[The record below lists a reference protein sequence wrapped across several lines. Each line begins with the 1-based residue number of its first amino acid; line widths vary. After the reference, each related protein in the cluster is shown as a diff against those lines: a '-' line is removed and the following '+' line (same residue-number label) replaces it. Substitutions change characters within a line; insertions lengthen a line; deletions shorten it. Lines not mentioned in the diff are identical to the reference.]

1 MSRCISVFLG
11 PGSSPQAGGRREHPG
26 SGAESPYC
34 LQPFQNAA
42 KQQAKEEDKEKT
54 KLKEPGLLSLVD
66 WAKSGG
72 TTGIEAFAF
81 GSGLRGAL
89 RLPSF
94 KVLRTVVLP
103 RRVGAGPPPF
113 LGVGV
118 VGNDECL
125 RSKWALSLPI
135 PQVKRKEPSE
145 ISEASEEKR
154 PRPSTPAE
162 EDEDGE

>member
-1 MSRCISVFLG
+1 MGSNG
-11 PGSSPQAGGRREHPG
+11 PEAQSLC
-26 SGAESPYC
+26 C

-94 KVLRTVVLP
+94 KVPACGLTEGVQGSSPSSLGRAVGDLCVLRFPMGSVSVP
-103 RRVGAGPPPF
+103 
-113 LGVGV
+113 
-118 VGNDECL
+118 
-125 RSKWALSLPI
+125 S
-135 PQVKRKEPSE
+135 QVKRKEPSE

-162 EDEDGE
+162 EDEDGEWERRTKVVGLLDSAREA

>member
-1 MSRCISVFLG
+1 MSNGEMNGRLSVFLG
-11 PGSSPQAGGRREHPG
+11 PGSSSQAGGRRERLG
-26 SGAESPYC
+26 SGAQSPFC

-94 KVLRTVVLP
+94 KVPRTMILP
-103 RRVGAGPPPF
+103 RWVGRELKAEFP
-113 LGVGV
+113 
-118 VGNDECL
+118 
-125 RSKWALSLPI
+125 SL
-135 PQVKRKEPSE
+135 E
-145 ISEASEEKR
+145 
-154 PRPSTPAE
+154 
-162 EDEDGE
+162 